1 MLSACPACLRCQSSQ
16 YWSWANV
23 ETHEQD
29 WQPAAAKMLKATKG
43 MPEIL
48 PRGRKWERSLDEALG
63 TLATFC
69 WSHTWKR
76 RKTRSAYTYVYI
88 YIYLYV
94 EALLPKH
101 KQCLQAWFGL
111 SLAAEA
117 SRASCKEHRTIKL
130 FACPLFRYRPAWLG
144 FTAQQNWFGL
154 AEKTLAKCCVP
165 GSENQKQ
172 SGKNLKFT
180 LLIWRRQ
187 RNLAGALG

>member
-1 MLSACPACLRCQSSQ
+1 MSKFTILIVSKCRNARTRLTACCCQNAEGNERHAGNTSSGQEMGTFTWRSSWDIGHLLLEPHLEAEENPQCLYIR
-16 YWSWANV
+16 
-23 ETHEQD
+23 
-29 WQPAAAKMLKATKG
+29 
-43 MPEIL
+43 
-48 PRGRKWERSLDEALG
+48 
-63 TLATFC
+63 
-69 WSHTWKR
+69 
-76 RKTRSAYTYVYI
+76 I